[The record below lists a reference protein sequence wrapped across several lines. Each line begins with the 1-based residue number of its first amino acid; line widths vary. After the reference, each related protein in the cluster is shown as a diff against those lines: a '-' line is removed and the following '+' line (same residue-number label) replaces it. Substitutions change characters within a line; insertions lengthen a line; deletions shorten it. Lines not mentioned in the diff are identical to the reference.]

1 LTDVIRAKIRIGG
14 KFERKGSKRK
24 DERKI
29 EVKKGKDMHKG
40 QKKGKKSGKGV
51 NTVCAWRGEGKINI
65 KFFWEG

>member
-40 QKKGKKSGKGV
+40 QKERQKEWK
-51 NTVCAWRGEGKINI
+51 RG
-65 KFFWEG
+65 